1 MKTDVMAR
9 IDRDFPHQ
17 VLLPLK
23 LDADTEEDVIW
34 WLDRRIGRWDM
45 YVDLNQRFI
54 RYCFYEEKDANAFR
68 EAMRKADFQS
78 VRGKFAFGPNQHPIQ
93 NWYALKVERG
103 DDGKPVLKTVG
114 EVFADHGDAYSA
126 ACKL

>member
-17 VLLPLK
+17 VLLPIK
-23 LDADTEEDVIW
+23 LAADIEEDLIW

-68 EAMRKADFQS
+68 LRFVAGTIKAAS
-78 VRGKFAFGPNQHPIQ
+78 
-93 NWYALKVERG
+93 
-103 DDGKPVLKTVG
+103 
-114 EVFADHGDAYSA
+114 
-126 ACKL
+126 